1 MPQIQKSYHLNIHPS
16 CKDMCDNF
24 EEIGN
29 KLEQMCKIYQH
40 KCSAHE
46 LFTLQNSW
54 KDLLPWRCTLFGQG
68 WEVIDMQMTQ
78 KRT

>member
-1 MPQIQKSYHLNIHPS
+1 MPQIQKSYHLNLHPS

-24 EEIGN
+24 EEMGS

-46 LFTLQNSW
+46 LFTLQNS
-54 KDLLPWRCTLFGQG
+54 
-68 WEVIDMQMTQ
+68 
-78 KRT
+78 